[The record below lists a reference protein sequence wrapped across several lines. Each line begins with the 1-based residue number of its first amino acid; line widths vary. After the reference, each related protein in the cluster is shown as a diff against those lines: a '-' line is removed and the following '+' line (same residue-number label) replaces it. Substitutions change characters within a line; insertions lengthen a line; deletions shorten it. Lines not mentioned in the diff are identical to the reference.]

1 VTGAGADPS
10 KITSE
15 SDHMATADVA
25 AAKEGKV
32 VSRDAKADLVRWT
45 DNLQARA
52 DEASSE
58 EFDSTAILA
67 QQVTKIF
74 AAETEEELDAAD
86 QGGTVAGKDF
96 TDIAFQVNGYRL
108 ERESK
113 FTTDLGVFTWI
124 DGTVKQGNK
133 KGFAIGD
140 PVTINTGAGLVI
152 AKLEWYRAHNA
163 LPKTCVLKATE
174 TRKGNTV
181 LKLYSFDSPA
191 VTTA

>member
-1 VTGAGADPS
+1 
-10 KITSE
+10 
-15 SDHMATADVA
+15 MATADVA
-25 AAKEGKV
+25 TAKEGKV
-32 VSRDAKADLVRWT
+32 VAKDAKADLERWT
-45 DNLQARA
+45 ANLQARA
-52 DEASSE
+52 DEASNE
-58 EFDSTAILA
+58 EFDGAAILA
-67 QQVTKIF
+67 QQVGRIF
-74 AAETEEELDAAD
+74 NAETEEELDAAD

-96 TDIAFQVNGYRL
+96 TDIAIDVHSYRL
-108 ERESK
+108 ERDSK

-124 DGTVKQGNK
+124 DATVVQANK
-133 KGFAIGD
+133 KGFAVGE

-152 AKLEWYRAHNA
+152 AKLEWYRAHNM